1 MHTIRAW
8 ILYTQIAVPG
18 VEADDAIATL
28 AAMAEAVAALPHREQ
43 EQQEKDID
51 GGVVI
56 ISKDKD
62 MAQLLSPYVT
72 QLVPGAF
79 QTPP

>member
-1 MHTIRAW
+1 MHTIRAR

-28 AAMAEAVAALPHREQ
+28 ATMAEAIAALPHKQ
-43 EQQEKDID
+43 KQQEKDID

-79 QTPP
+79 QPPP